1 MSSEEHEDT
10 HSSHRRTRHDSDDGE
25 PHEEVT
31 EEALRGT
38 GDVDDPRPDES
49 PARGRGDGGV
59 QEAGEDSGV
68 GADVLEDG
76 DGVEGGLVVGLG

>member
-1 MSSEEHEDT
+1 M
-10 HSSHRRTRHDSDDGE
+10 
-25 PHEEVT
+25 
-31 EEALRGT
+31 
-38 GDVDDPRPDES
+38 DDPRPDES
-49 PARGRGDGGV
+49 PARGGGDGGV